1 MRGKNSR
8 DKLLPVGVNISKSQ
22 QNLLRAFPH
31 SVLAAQSSQMS
42 ELKAFE
48 LFSIPFSSYPSISQ
62 LPSPSAPLLVSA
74 FCLHPQ
80 HRAGHQTWSPVPT
93 SLPPS
98 SLVLPEVQICCIATQ
113 KPAGDPQCPG
123 MKPRFLA
130 THTTSQSPACICP
143 PLTPHNALQTPVT
156 TPGALPHPHLRKCHS
171 LHLNRLS
178 RFPRQ
183 ENVSA
188 PKA

>member
-1 MRGKNSR
+1 MSYLSAFLPSDACFMRGKNSR

-22 QNLLRAFPH
+22 ENLLRAFPH

-42 ELKAFE
+42 ELKALE
-48 LFSIPFSSYPSISQ
+48 LFSIPFISYPSISQ
-62 LPSPSAPLLVSA
+62 LPSPSAPLVST
-74 FCLHPQ
+74 FCPHPQ
-80 HRAGHQTWSPVPT
+80 HRAGHQTRSPVPT

-130 THTTSQSPACICP
+130 THTSA
-143 PLTPHNALQTPVT
+143 
-156 TPGALPHPHLRKCHS
+156 
-171 LHLNRLS
+171 
-178 RFPRQ
+178 PRAGPQ
-183 ENVSA
+183 PVSA
-188 PKA
+188 CP